1 MARSVDVAIVGAGP
15 AGLVLA
21 VLLAR
26 AGHAVAVV
34 EQNATFEREYR
45 GEGIQPGTRR
55 IFDDLG
61 LRARIEALDHGSPRG
76 LVGRI
81 DGAEVRL
88 DFRDL
93 LGDDPAARSLFIP
106 QPLLL
111 EILADAATTAGA
123 AIAMATAFKA
133 LRYSGE
139 RVAGIDVVER
149 GDRLE
154 SIAAALVVAC
164 DGRFSAV
171 RRSIAAPIHLASVP
185 YDLLWFSAR
194 AATDAN
200 DLVYLE
206 VNGPHLSIAFPSRR
220 HIMQVGWLIPKGASR
235 PPPPELIARAPPEA
249 AASLETEFANSDRVT
264 LLPIASES
272 IDRWW
277 RPGLL
282 FIGDAAHPMSPVG
295 AQGINVAVQ
304 DAVVAARH
312 IAPALTEGPTI
323 DRALAAIERA
333 RAGSVRRIARQ
344 QNALPAA
351 LHRFGPGRILRIAIG
366 AATIAQRSGVF
377 SMLGGPLL
385 DRFLWGDPPIR
396 ADTGPWIDAA
406 KDSRSKSR

>member
-1 MARSVDVAIVGAGP
+1 MDVAIVGGGP

-26 AGHAVAVV
+26 AGRAVAVV

-81 DGAEVRL
+81 DGTEVRF
-88 DFRDL
+88 DFLDL
-93 LGDDPAARSLFIP
+93 LGNDPAARSVFVP

-111 EILADAATTAGA
+111 EILADAATGAGA
-123 AIAMATAFKA
+123 AIAMGTAFKT

-139 RVAGIDVVER
+139 RVAGIDVIER
-149 GDRLE
+149 GDRLA

-171 RRSIAAPIHLASVP
+171 RRAIAAPMHPANVP
-185 YDLLWFSAR
+185 YDLLWFSAH

-206 VNGPHLSIAFPSRR
+206 VAGPHLSIAFPSRS
-220 HIMQVGWLIPKGASR
+220 HAMQVGWLIPKGAPR
-235 PPPPELIARAPPEA
+235 PSAAELIATAPREA
-249 AASLETEFANSDRVT
+249 ATSLEIEFANSDRVT
-264 LLPIASES
+264 LLPISSES

-282 FIGDAAHPMSPVG
+282 FIGDAAHPMSPVA

-312 IAPALTEGPTI
+312 IAPALADARVL

-333 RAGSVRRIARQ
+333 RVGSVRRIARQ

-351 LHRFGPGRILRIAIG
+351 LHRFGPGRTLRIAIG
-366 AATIAQRSGVF
+366 AATIAQRSGF
-377 SMLGGPLL
+377 FRMLAGPLL

-396 ADTGPWIDAA
+396 ADTGPWMDAA
-406 KDSRSKSR
+406 KDSRSKTR